1 MTNYRIIKILSIG
14 ALIPLF
20 SAFIF
25 PFIMHESETSTVMF
39 FWIWGLPFYS
49 SFRLIMLMFPFMLL
63 SIGIAVE
70 MIFLLKSFFILRK
83 DNIKI
88 AVISRDW
95 IKRGRYIIHLE
106 LLWILWLLV
115 PIYYFGLSGMGYI
128 EVSIFLPLIGG
139 TMLIIAGNLSRRLEI
154 DKESVLNKGSN
165 LKSIYRLYIFV
176 FILYSIFF
184 LIFFTFFIFPSN
196 YIEYVRFNFVLYSL
210 YYIYPM
216 MLILLII
223 KFDNTLDNTI
233 INNPHEHK
241 QLNKLYI
248 MTFVIIGVLILIYF
262 LLNWIRP
269 MFMVIFNGNGYD

>member
-1 MTNYRIIKILSIG
+1 
-14 ALIPLF
+14 
-20 SAFIF
+20 
-25 PFIMHESETSTVMF
+25 
-39 FWIWGLPFYS
+39 
-49 SFRLIMLMFPFMLL
+49 MFPFMLF

-83 DNIKI
+83 DNTKI
-88 AVISRDW
+88 TVVSRIW
-95 IKRGRYIIHLE
+95 IKRGRAIIHLE

-115 PIYYFGLSGMGYI
+115 PIYYFALFGMSYI
-128 EVSIFLPLIGG
+128 EVSIFFPLIGG
-139 TMLIIAGNLSRRLEI
+139 TMLIIAGNLSRRLDV

-184 LIFFTFFIFPSN
+184 LIIFASFIFPTN
-196 YIEYVRFNFVLYSL
+196 YIEYFRFYIVLYGL

-216 MLILLII
+216 LLILLII

-262 LLNWIRP
+262 LLNWMQP